1 MKKISKQLTFIYV
14 LLVAV
19 ALAIV
24 ALYEFGVLESGVL
37 ADSKQTEF
45 VAMTVMELTSIGA
58 AFLGLRL
65 FKFRKIHEDLVTR
78 KEPAMLKWGM
88 LRLLILEVP
97 MVVNTYLY
105 YLYMNPTFGYL
116 AIILLLCLPFVMPTE
131 SRCIDETTEQQEV
144 NPER

>member
-1 MKKISKQLTFIYV
+1 MKKISKQLTFVYV
-14 LLVAV
+14 VLVAV

-24 ALYEFGVLESGVL
+24 AIYELGLLESGVL

-65 FKFRKIHEDLVTR
+65 FKFHMIHDELVCL

-105 YLYMNPTFGYL
+105 YMYMNATFGYL
-116 AIILLLCLPFVMPTE
+116 AIILLLTLPFVMPTE
-131 SRCIDETTEQQEV
+131 SRCIDETSEFEK
-144 NPER
+144 

>member
-1 MKKISKQLTFIYV
+1 MKKISKQLTFFYI
-14 LLVAV
+14 LLAAI

-45 VAMTVMELTSIGA
+45 VALTVMELTSLAA
-58 AFLGLRL
+58 AFIGLRL
-65 FKFRKIHEDLVTR
+65 FRFRMIHNELVTNE
-78 KEPAMLKWGM
+78 EPAMLKWGL

-105 YLYMNPTFGYL
+105 YIYMNTTFGYL

-131 SRCIDETTEQQEV
+131 SRCLAETTEE
-144 NPER
+144 ETTEK

>member
-1 MKKISKQLTFIYV
+1 MKKISKQLTFVYI
-14 LLVAV
+14 LLLAI

-45 VAMTVMELTSIGA
+45 VALTVMELTSLAA
-58 AFLGLRL
+58 AFIGLRL
-65 FKFRKIHEDLVTR
+65 FKFRMIHNELVTNE
-78 KEPAMLKWGM
+78 EPAMLKWGL

-97 MVVNTYLY
+97 MIVNTYLY
-105 YLYMNPTFGYL
+105 YIYMNTTFGYL

-131 SRCIDETTEQQEV
+131 SRCLAETTEE
-144 NPER
+144 ETTEK

>member
-1 MKKISKQLTFIYV
+1 MKKISKQLTFVYI
-14 LLVAV
+14 LLAAI

-45 VAMTVMELTSIGA
+45 VALTVMELTSLA
-58 AFLGLRL
+58 SAFIGLRL
-65 FKFRKIHEDLVTR
+65 FKFRMIHNELVTNE
-78 KEPAMLKWGM
+78 EPAMLKWGL

-105 YLYMNPTFGYL
+105 YIYMNTTFGYL

-131 SRCIDETTEQQEV
+131 SRCLAETSEEETTEK
-144 NPER
+144 

>member
-1 MKKISKQLTFIYV
+1 MKKISKQLTFVYI
-14 LLVAV
+14 LLAAI

-45 VAMTVMELTSIGA
+45 VALTVMELTSLAA
-58 AFLGLRL
+58 AFIGLRL
-65 FKFRKIHEDLVTR
+65 FKFRMIHNELVTNE
-78 KEPAMLKWGM
+78 EPAMLKWGL

-105 YLYMNPTFGYL
+105 YIYVNTTFGYL

-131 SRCIDETTEQQEV
+131 SRCLAETSEEETTEK
-144 NPER
+144 

>member
-1 MKKISKQLTFIYV
+1 MKKISKQLTLVYI
-14 LLVAV
+14 LLVAI

-24 ALYEFGVLESGVL
+24 ALYELDVLESGVL

-45 VAMTVMELTSIGA
+45 VALTVMELTSLAA
-58 AFLGLRL
+58 AFIGLRL
-65 FKFRKIHEDLVTR
+65 FKFRMIHNELVTNS
-78 KEPAMLKWGM
+78 EPAMLKWGL

-105 YLYMNPTFGYL
+105 YIYMNTTFGYL

-131 SRCIDETTEQQEV
+131 SRCLAETTEE
-144 NPER
+144 ETTEK

>member
-1 MKKISKQLTFIYV
+1 MKKISKQLTFVYV
-14 LLVAV
+14 VLVAV

-24 ALYEFGVLESGVL
+24 AIYELGLLESGVL

-65 FKFRKIHEDLVTR
+65 FKFHMIHDELVCL
-78 KEPAMLKWGM
+78 KESAMLKWGM

-105 YLYMNPTFGYL
+105 YMYMNATFGYL
-116 AIILLLCLPFVMPTE
+116 AIILLLTLPFVMPTE
-131 SRCIDETTEQQEV
+131 SRYIDETSEFEK
-144 NPER
+144 

>member
-1 MKKISKQLTFIYV
+1 MKKISKQLTFVYI
-14 LLVAV
+14 LLAAI

-24 ALYEFGVLESGVL
+24 ALYELDVLESGVL

-45 VAMTVMELTSIGA
+45 VALTVMELTSLAA
-58 AFLGLRL
+58 AFIGLRL
-65 FKFRKIHEDLVTR
+65 FRFRMIHNELVTNE
-78 KEPAMLKWGM
+78 EPAMLKWGL

-105 YLYMNPTFGYL
+105 YIYMNTTFGYL

-131 SRCIDETTEQQEV
+131 SRCLAETSEEETTEK
-144 NPER
+144 